1 MKKVWILVLGLLL
14 ALAVSSC
21 TKEEPAPTTPEAQI
35 PAVEAPA
42 ATAPAPAAPAPAPA
56 AVGGNV
62 YEECKS
68 LSIQA
73 NTKTSQGNMP
83 ESSLKQAAETTCAIC
98 QQDPA
103 GDACK
108 AVMDQLKTQ
117 Q

>member
-1 MKKVWILVLGLLL
+1 MKKVSILVLGLLL

-21 TKEEPAPTTPEAQI
+21 TKEEPAPTAPEAQI

-42 ATAPAPAAPAPAPA
+42 ATAPAPA

>member
-1 MKKVWILVLGLLL
+1 MKKVSIVVLGLLL

-21 TKEEPAPTTPEAQI
+21 TKEEPAPTAPEAQI

-42 ATAPAPAAPAPAPA
+42 ATAPAPA

-68 LSIQA
+68 LSIQV

-83 ESSLKQAAETTCAIC
+83 ESSLNQAAETTCAIC

>member
-1 MKKVWILVLGLLL
+1 MKKVSFLVLGLLL
-14 ALAVSSC
+14 ALAVSFC
-21 TKEEPAPTTPEAQI
+21 TKEEPAPTAPEAQP

-42 ATAPAPAAPAPAPA
+42 ATAPAPAPAPAPA

-62 YEECKS
+62 YEDCKS

-73 NTKTSQGNMP
+73 NTKTSQGNMS
-83 ESSLKQAAETTCAIC
+83 ESALNQAAETTCAIC

>member
-1 MKKVWILVLGLLL
+1 MKKVCVWVLGFLL

-21 TKEEPAPTTPEAQI
+21 TKEEPAPTAPEAQI

-42 ATAPAPAAPAPAPA
+42 ATAPAPAPAPAPA

-68 LSIQA
+68 LSIQV

-83 ESSLKQAAETTCAIC
+83 ESSLNQAAETTCAIC
-98 QQDPA
+98 QQDPG